1 MVRCRATGFRGKSE
15 EFHKI
20 GRDWFKDKEAYINY
34 SKSGDVTY
42 QDIFEL
48 LAEDKNMIPILKQ
61 QYTQIQQKNFDNELE
76 KNIKKYIS
84 KNDIDVKYIYI
95 DKNRINSFENIGEYI
110 EK

>member
-1 MVRCRATGFRGKSE
+1 MARMVRCRAIGFRGKSE

-48 LAEDKNMIPILKQ
+48 LAEDKNMIISSSTKDK
-61 QYTQIQQKNFDNELE
+61 IIELIMSDH
-76 KNIKKYIS
+76 KA
-84 KNDIDVKYIYI
+84 V
-95 DKNRINSFENIGEYI
+95 
-110 EK
+110 